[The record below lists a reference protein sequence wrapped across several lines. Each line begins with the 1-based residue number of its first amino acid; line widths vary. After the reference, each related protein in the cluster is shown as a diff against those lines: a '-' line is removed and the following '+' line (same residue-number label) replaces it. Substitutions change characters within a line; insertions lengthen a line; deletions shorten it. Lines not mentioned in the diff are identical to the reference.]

1 MSRKIPEKKSI
12 SQAWLTTYS
21 DMMTLVLTFF
31 VMLYSYSLVDKQKF
45 QKLAESLS
53 IAFGGTTGV
62 VTNGGNVGPVPDEI
76 NPGAD
81 DDSSETG
88 VDLDEQEK
96 KNAENNK
103 MYQEVL
109 AFVNAHNLNAEVT
122 IREETRG
129 VLIELQE
136 HILFDSGKAVIKND
150 SMNILNTI
158 YELLC
163 TFENNVLIEGHTDNL
178 PISSGYYQSNWEL
191 SSDRAV
197 KVLRFFTETKGMDGS
212 RFQAVGCGEYSPIAT
227 NDTAEGRQA
236 NRRVNII
243 ILSSYE

>member
-1 MSRKIPEKKSI
+1 MSRKRPEKKSI
-12 SQAWLTTYS
+12 SQGWLTTYS

-31 VMLYSYSLVDKQKF
+31 VLLYSYSLVDKQKF

-53 IAFGGTTGV
+53 IAFGGNTGM
-62 VTNGGNVGPVPDEI
+62 VTNGGNIAPVPDEN

-81 DDSSETG
+81 DESSHSG
-88 VDLDEQEK
+88 KDIDLEAG

-136 HILFDSGKAVIKND
+136 SILFDSGKAVIKKD
-150 SMNILNTI
+150 SLDILNTI

-191 SSDRAV
+191 SADRAV

-243 ILSSYE
+243 ILSSYD

>member
-12 SQAWLTTYS
+12 SQEWLTTYS

-31 VMLYSYSLVDKQKF
+31 VMLYSYSLVDKLKF
-45 QKLAESLS
+45 QKLAQSLS

-62 VTNGGNVGPVPDEI
+62 INNGGNIGPVPDED

-81 DDSSETG
+81 EDSSNSG
-88 VDLDEQEK
+88 IDLDTQGK

-103 MYQEVL
+103 LYQEVL
-109 AFVNAHNLNAEVT
+109 AFVNAHDLNAEVT

-136 HILFDSGKAVIKND
+136 RILFDSGKAVIKED
-150 SMNILNTI
+150 SMDILNKI

-163 TFENNVLIEGHTDNL
+163 TFDNNVLIEGHTDNL

-191 SSDRAV
+191 SADRAV
-197 KVLRFFTETKGMDGS
+197 KVLRYFTENKGMDGT

-227 NDTAEGRQA
+227 NNTAEGRQS
-236 NRRVNII
+236 NRRVNIV